1 MHAGHYSILA
11 ISLGIFVSLLSWSL
25 VAFRLTLRQRFD
37 LTDIFLLAV
46 GTVYGASS
54 SFIIWATETGQNPR
68 GIRLIGKEPSYWTVP
83 LLALVCVLA
92 CLAVSALGSPRRYS
106 PAWSTRHAKAFD
118 DRQWST
124 GLLGLGWAFLALG
137 MLAST
142 LYTRAYGG
150 FAGFFE
156 VADALRAGLFEEAGL
171 NPLSFLKP
179 FGGFSIFA
187 SYVLAAVFLVSPTYR
202 FWSAAGLLAS
212 FVWSSGTLLG
222 WGGRVDLLVYW
233 MTLLL
238 GGLIYRVGL
247 LPRLLSGA
255 AALMVAMIVILPPIT
270 DMMNPGKSQAGY
282 VEFFAAELT
291 FPLESSL
298 HAMDLR
304 EHRYGID
311 IATAPLFILPERI
324 WSKLGIEQV
333 SDLNSEALIGD
344 TTQREGFGYTIPAD
358 LMTFGLYQFGIPGPM
373 IIAVLWC
380 LLLVL
385 LDGWLVER
393 FPRSISSFLYAHA
406 VLSVAALSVLYF
418 DPKMQITRNF
428 HFILGTIAVI
438 GIPLATSMLSLREGA
453 IIRRAD
459 TRPRPSIRRPRTV
472 R

>member
-37 LTDIFLLAV
+37 LTDIFVLAV
-46 GTVYGASS
+46 GTVYGAGG
-54 SFIIWATETGQNPR
+54 SFIIWATETGQNPG
-68 GIRLIGKEPSYWTVP
+68 GIRIIGKEPAYWTIP
-83 LLALVCVLA
+83 LLALVSILA
-92 CLAVSALGSPRRYS
+92 CLAASMLASPRRHS
-106 PAWSTRHAKAFD
+106 QAWSTRHAQAYD
-118 DRQWST
+118 ERQWST
-124 GLLGLGWAFLALG
+124 ALLALGWALLALG
-137 MLAST
+137 MGAST

-150 FAGFFE
+150 FIGFFE
-156 VADALRAGLFEEAGL
+156 VAAALRAGLFEEAGD

-187 SYVLAAVFLVSPTYR
+187 SYLFAAVWLASPQHR
-202 FWSAAGLLAS
+202 AWSAAGLLAS
-212 FVWSSGTLLG
+212 FALSSVTLLG

-238 GGLIYRVGL
+238 GGLIYRLGV

-255 AALMVAMIVILPPIT
+255 ALLMVAMIVILPPIT

-282 VEFFAAELT
+282 VEFFATELT

-298 HAMDLR
+298 HAMDLT

-311 IATAPLFILPERI
+311 VITAPLFILPERI
-324 WSKLGIEQV
+324 WADFDIELV
-333 SDLNSEALIGD
+333 SDLNSEALLGD
-344 TTQREGFGYTIPAD
+344 ALREGFGYTIPAD

-380 LLLVL
+380 LFLVQ

-406 VLSVAALSVLYF
+406 VFSVAALSVLYF

-428 HFILGTIAVI
+428 HFILGTIAVL
-438 GIPLATSMLSLREGA
+438 GVPLAASISGLRARANRQQSMG
-453 IIRRAD
+453 
-459 TRPRPSIRRPRTV
+459 PRPSYRRPRTV